1 MDTKIPAIV
10 TSFSNPS
17 PIEVPCSTPI
27 SAVHWIER
35 TPARENHLFEGPA
48 GGADPST
55 GGTDN
60 PRRGE
65 GPRRGRRQGGASRA
79 PRLSSSSAR
88 SAQHDEGRVL
98 EGGAVQLGSE
108 RAGRSGG
115 ARSEMQRRAKCKGR
129 TATEVDCST
138 TTDNPTSS
146 KEARRL
152 LVLPLTPLR
161 SSSSH
166 SSRRGSLRR
175 AAKSLPLAHWNRSA
189 LKNMSGGRILL
200 LREGGAR
207 HVNAEPSPVRP
218 PLQ

>member
-65 GPRRGRRQGGASRA
+65 GPRRGRRQGGAST
-79 PRLSSSSAR
+79 RLSSSSAR
-88 SAQHDEGRVL
+88 SATTRRRARSRRRRSSARQRTGRPL
-98 EGGAVQLGSE
+98 
-108 RAGRSGG
+108 RRSTQRN
-115 ARSEMQRRAKCKGR
+115 AAQSEMQRPDCDGGGLQHHHGQPNVKQGGAASSRSPTHSTPQFVVPFVEARLSEARGQV
-129 TATEVDCST
+129 TATGALESECFEKHEWGP
-138 TTDNPTSS
+138 N
-146 KEARRL
+146 
-152 LVLPLTPLR
+152 
-161 SSSSH
+161 
-166 SSRRGSLRR
+166 
-175 AAKSLPLAHWNRSA
+175 SA
-189 LKNMSGGRILL
+189 T
-200 LREGGAR
+200 
-207 HVNAEPSPVRP
+207 
-218 PLQ
+218 